1 MSWLRDIF
9 SQLLGKQTRQLD
21 ESDDAGVTVHREVP
35 SVTCSDPDDPMYSA
49 AVEFASN
56 SHGISISKLQRHLKI
71 GYSRAARLIEV
82 MELEGVVSAVQ
93 DDGSRR
99 LLSKVDRLAHF
110 PDNQTNQTT
119 SDDRG
124 VEPLR
129 RQSGPKP
136 KTVSLPSLTGTIRG
150 TKSCGFDI
158 VGESYYQRELR
169 AIRNSNCLAEYNDF
183 EAYIV
188 TEPDNPHD
196 PNACAV
202 YIEGY
207 KVGYLA
213 RADAASYVKQLISQG
228 VLGISCFKLRG
239 KLVGGF
245 GARPNIGVLLNL
257 PKDQ

>member
-1 MSWLRDIF
+1 
-9 SQLLGKQTRQLD
+9 
-21 ESDDAGVTVHREVP
+21 
-35 SVTCSDPDDPMYSA
+35 MYFA
-49 AVEFASN
+49 AVEFVRN
-56 SHGISISKLQRHLKI
+56 SSGISTSKLQRHLKI
-71 GYSRAARLIEV
+71 GYNRAARLIEV
-82 MELEGVVSAVQ
+82 MELEGILSAVQ

-99 LLSKVDRLAHF
+99 LLSMGDRPALLS
-110 PDNQTNQTT
+110 DNETKRTASAN
-119 SDDRG
+119 RG

-129 RQSGPKP
+129 RQRGPKP
-136 KTVSLPSLTGTIRG
+136 KTVSLPALTGTIRG

-196 PNACAV
+196 PNACAI
-202 YIEGY
+202 YMEGY

-213 RADAASYVKQLISQG
+213 RADAASYVQQIASQG
-228 VLGISCFKLRG
+228 VHGISCFKLRG